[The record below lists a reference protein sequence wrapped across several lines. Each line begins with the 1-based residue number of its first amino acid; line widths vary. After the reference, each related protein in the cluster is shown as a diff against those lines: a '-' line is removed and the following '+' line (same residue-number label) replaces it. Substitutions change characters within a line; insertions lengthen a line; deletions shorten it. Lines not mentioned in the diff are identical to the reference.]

1 MGDPVSNPPKQKGT
15 GGETELL
22 RLLEQ
27 RFPLRRWRKCENGHP
42 WDIET
47 VDEYPDGVGT
57 GNVIRILATRPD
69 RGQWLL
75 SMPLIAYAMG
85 DADVDPIQVEVKR
98 HARFAHHSI
107 FESKFGG
114 KREAPAV

>member
-1 MGDPVSNPPKQKGT
+1 MSNPPRQKGT

-22 RLLEQ
+22 RLLETALPE
-27 RFPLRRWRKCENGHP
+27 RKWRKCENGHP

-47 VDEYPDGVGT
+47 VDEPANPT
-57 GNVIRILATRPD
+57 GYIIRILATRPD

-75 SMPLIAYAMG
+75 SMPLWAYAGG
-85 DADVDPIQVEVKR
+85 DRFVDPIQVEVKR

-107 FESKFGG
+107 FDAKFGG

>member
-1 MGDPVSNPPKQKGT
+1 MSNPPKQKGT

-27 RFPLRRWRKCENGHP
+27 HMPNRRWRKCENGHP

-47 VDEYPDGVGT
+47 VDVYDDDGLSGFV
-57 GNVIRILATRPD
+57 VRILATRPD

-75 SMPLIAYAMG
+75 SIPLITWAAC
-85 DADVDPIQVEVKR
+85 DLRVDPIQVEVKR
-98 HARFAHHSI
+98 HARFAHHTI
-107 FESKFGG
+107 FEQKFGG